1 VSAMVHRR
9 SGVGTMARRIGLMV
23 GIVLLAQSVEAQFAQ
38 QGSSLVGGGTV
49 GPTPSQGNAVAI
61 SADGNT
67 IVVGGPGDAL
77 NTGAAWVFT
86 RRDGAWSQQGLK
98 LVGSGAAG
106 GAEQGWSVAI
116 SADGGTA
123 IVGGPA
129 DSGFTGAAWV
139 FARSAGGWSQQG
151 AKLAPSDAVDAAEF
165 GAAVALSA
173 DGDTAIVGGEGD
185 DSQIGAAWVFT
196 RSGGRWSQQGSK
208 LTGFDA
214 VGSSWQGWSV
224 GLSADG
230 NTAVVGGYQD
240 DLGVGAAWVFAR
252 NGAAWLQVGAKLVG
266 TGVAGSTVEQGRAVA
281 ISADGS
287 TVVSGGDGDDGG
299 AGAAWIFS
307 RGGGGWPQQGGK
319 LVGSGAAGDAAQ
331 GRAVAVSADGATA
344 VVGGPAD
351 AGGAGAAWVFT
362 RTGEAWSP
370 HGGKLVGGGGPAAQ
384 GTAVAISADGATVVV
399 GGPRQYWTGA
409 AWVFVSPA
417 CAPSITTQPHGRRA
431 ASGEAVTLAV
441 AASGS
446 APLSYQWY
454 EGEPGDTS
462 TPVGSGSGSLTT
474 PPLTASTSFWVRV
487 GNGCGHADS
496 EPAAITVGDAPRPRL
511 RRAG

>member
-1 VSAMVHRR
+1 MERR
-9 SGVGTMARRIGLMV
+9 AGLVVGF
-23 GIVLLAQSVEAQFAQ
+23 VLLAQAAAAQFAQ
-38 QGSSLVGGGTV
+38 QGGSLVGSGAV

-67 IVVGGPGDAL
+67 VLVGGPGDAL
-77 NTGAAWVFT
+77 DTGAAWVFT
-86 RRDGAWSQQGLK
+86 RRDGALSQQGPK
-98 LVGSGAAG
+98 LVGSGATG
-106 GAEQGWSVAI
+106 WAEQGWSIAV

-129 DSGFTGAAWV
+129 DNDFAGAAWV
-139 FARSAGGWSQQG
+139 FTRSAGGWSQQG
-151 AKLAPSDAVDAAEF
+151 AKLVPSDGLDAAEF

-173 DGDTAIVGGEGD
+173 DGDTALIGGEGD
-185 DSQIGAAWVFT
+185 DAQIGAAWVFS
-196 RSGGRWSQQGSK
+196 RSGGSWSQQGSK
-208 LTGFDA
+208 LTGFDS
-214 VGSSWQGWSV
+214 VGSAWQGWSV

-240 DLGVGAAWVFAR
+240 DLGVGAAWVYAR

-287 TVVSGGDGDDGG
+287 TVVSGGDADAGG
-299 AGAAWIFS
+299 AGAAWVFAAS
-307 RGGGGWPQQGGK
+307 GGGWPQQGGK

-351 AGGAGAAWVFT
+351 AGGVGAAWVFT
-362 RTGEAWSP
+362 RSGGTWSQR
-370 HGGKLVGGGGPAAQ
+370 GGKLVGDGGPAAQ
-384 GTAVAISADGATVVV
+384 GTAVAISADGSTVVV
-399 GGPRQYWTGA
+399 GGPQQPWTGA

-417 CAPSITTQPHGRRA
+417 CAPSITLQPRSRRVE
-431 ASGEAVTLAV
+431 SGEAVTLAV
-441 AASGS
+441 AATGS
-446 APLSYQWY
+446 APLAYQWY
-454 EGEPGDTS
+454 EGEAGDTG
-462 TPVGSGSGSLTT
+462 TPVGTDSGSLTT
-474 PPLTASTSFWVRV
+474 PPLAASTSFWVRV
-487 GNGCGHADS
+487 SNGCGHADS
-496 EPAAITVGDAPRPRL
+496 AAAAITVGDAPRPRL